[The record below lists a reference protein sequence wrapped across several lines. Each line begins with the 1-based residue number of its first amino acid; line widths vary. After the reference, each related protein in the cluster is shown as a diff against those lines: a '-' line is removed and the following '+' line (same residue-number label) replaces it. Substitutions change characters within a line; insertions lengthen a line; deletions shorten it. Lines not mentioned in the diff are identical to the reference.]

1 MDDYNVRLAKNLSE
15 IEENDPNIMKEW
27 NEIIAT
33 ENLKQSHTR
42 YYLSFFFVIYKS
54 CYNPF
59 NNKRKKKIIP
69 H

>member
-1 MDDYNVRLAKNLSE
+1 MDNNNVRLAKNLSE

-33 ENLKQSHTR
+33 ENSKQSHTR
-42 YYLSFFFVIYKS
+42 YYQLFGLFVFLFTYRKS

-59 NNKRKKKIIP
+59 
-69 H
+69 

>member
-15 IEENDPNIMKEW
+15 IEENDPNIIKEW

-33 ENLKQSHTR
+33 ENSKQSHTR
-42 YYLSFFFVIYKS
+42 YYLFFFTYKS

-59 NNKRKKKIIP
+59 NNKRKKIIP